1 MKSLL
6 GLAISTWLL
15 LSGRAV
21 AAEPIVWNFDHQREI
36 TGTNNLVPGQVAHS
50 HVSGQT
56 AWDPYVSLRVPTDGI
71 DARQHSWLTV
81 RLYSSEEADL
91 LDIFYESPDKR
102 WCLGGKLPIAKG
114 WATYRMDLNKN
125 RWRETT
131 AGAES
136 RQWGGP
142 SRRVSSLRIDP
153 GNQAERWVALDYV
166 RLESPG
172 PGLEEGVTV
181 EPLGTARLTALRVP
195 PTAQA
200 GTTIEAIATLDVAP
214 APEMKTATLYLRLRR
229 GNTFLRVIEEPIT
242 LDRPQ
247 VEIRGRLPIS
257 AYWYPGPATVEV
269 GCYELDLGPQAAAA
283 TATVQI
289 ESDRVGQVEPPVAE
303 LRRLGGDAAIFVNG
317 KPLAGY
323 AYVGHLSQDA
333 SYHREVAQAGIH
345 LYADWV
351 GPSHDGDLG
360 HVAADRYD
368 YSEFDRYFATVLD
381 ADPEACF
388 LPHISVTGA
397 RWWQE
402 AHPEEMCQFA
412 DGSKGRTSFAS
423 ELWRR
428 EIGEDLRR
436 LIAYLRRAPYADRI
450 LGYMFYNGYTAEWQ
464 MWGTWQ
470 ESRDDYSQPALR
482 AFRAFLA
489 KRYRTDAE
497 LQAAWRDPQV
507 TLATVEMP
515 AWEKRRPGGPRVLRD
530 PQTER
535 QAVDFYEFISNMDAD
550 ALLYIARI
558 VREATEG
565 KALVGT
571 YYGYLTAHGIN
582 QQDSGHLAARRV
594 FDSPDIDF
602 LMSPPNYWY
611 RKPGEACT
619 FMSAT
624 DSFRLRGKLW
634 LDESDHR
641 THLTDPSAG
650 YGRAD
655 NMHETLG
662 VFWREFAETLTKR
675 AAVSWF
681 DMSGG
686 WFSDPQIL
694 ATLGQ
699 GQRIAAESLPRRQP
713 FTAEIGVFV
722 DPHSFYWMR
731 PTMANAALDL
741 HQVVTMP
748 QSGAPWD
755 FCLVDDIADPRLP
768 DYKLYVFLN
777 TFYVDPARR
786 EAIHARLARNGATAV
801 FLYAPGYLGPEGES
815 LANMQALTG
824 IRIARDDAE
833 GHPQILLEAA
843 DPLAQGL
850 PAGQPLGDPRLTVSP
865 VFYADDAEARIAARL
880 TESRRPGLVVK
891 KAAGWTS
898 IYSSAMP
905 LAPGLMRNIA
915 RSAGVHVW
923 LESDDALYTDGQFAG
938 IHAAAD
944 SVKTLHLPG
953 EFDVFEAVSGK
964 RLATGVRE
972 ISVPMKRAET
982 VLLRLEKRTGK

>member
-1 MKSLL
+1 
-6 GLAISTWLL
+6 
-15 LSGRAV
+15 
-21 AAEPIVWNFDHQREI
+21 
-36 TGTNNLVPGQVAHS
+36 
-50 HVSGQT
+50 
-56 AWDPYVSLRVPTDGI
+56 
-71 DARQHSWLTV
+71 
-81 RLYSSEEADL
+81 
-91 LDIFYESPDKR
+91 
-102 WCLGGKLPIAKG
+102 
-114 WATYRMDLNKN
+114 
-125 RWRETT
+125 
-131 AGAES
+131 
-136 RQWGGP
+136 
-142 SRRVSSLRIDP
+142 
-153 GNQAERWVALDYV
+153 
-166 RLESPG
+166 
-172 PGLEEGVTV
+172 
-181 EPLGTARLTALRVP
+181 
-195 PTAQA
+195 
-200 GTTIEAIATLDVAP
+200 
-214 APEMKTATLYLRLRR
+214 MKTATLYLRLRR

-269 GCYELDLGPQAAAA
+269 GCYELDLGLQAAAA

-289 ESDRVGQVEPPVAE
+289 ESDRVGQVKPPVAE

-333 SYHREVAQAGIH
+333 SFHREVAQAGIH

-381 ADPEACF
+381 ADPEAHF

-412 DGSKGRTSFAS
+412 NGSKGRTSFAS

-482 AFRAFLA
+482 AFRDFIA
-489 KRYRTDAE
+489 KRYRTDAD

-507 TLATVEMP
+507 TLATAEMP
-515 AWEKRRPGGPRVLRD
+515 SWEKRRPGGPRVLRD

-650 YGRAD
+650 YGRAE

-686 WFSDPQIL
+686 WFSDPEIL
-694 ATLGQ
+694 ATLGK
-699 GQRIAAESLPRRQP
+699 GQRIATESLPRRQP

-731 PTMANAALDL
+731 PTMANSALDL
-741 HQVVTMP
+741 NQVVTMP

-777 TFYVDPARR
+777 AFYVDPARR

-824 IRIARDDAE
+824 IRIARDDGE

-850 PAGQPLGDPRLTVSP
+850 PSSQPLGDPRLMVSP

-891 KAAGWTS
+891 NAAGWTS

-944 SVKTLHLPG
+944 GVKTLH
-953 EFDVFEAVSGK
+953 
-964 RLATGVRE
+964 
-972 ISVPMKRAET
+972 
-982 VLLRLEKRTGK
+982 